1 MIELAG
7 RHGGI
12 EKLMT
17 ETAVRMKA
25 RHGHDITMLTLYE
38 PDPTYGPFLHDHG
51 IGYICLHTSNKYN
64 PFLYRKVSR
73 LINAGHYDVVHAHN
87 TTTQIIGALA
97 KRYGHTHAKYA
108 LTEHQTGGIRRR
120 MPFFR
125 KADQWVYDS
134 YDLVTA
140 VSVTAQESLLRWLKQ
155 SPSPR
160 YSVICNGVD
169 RKTLLNGQPCRR
181 SDFGFHDGDTIVACI
196 GRLTSTKDHGT
207 LIDAIAL
214 LPPNYK
220 AIIIGDGPDR
230 TALTQHAAEKGVAQR
245 VVFTGKRSDVGA
257 LLRMAD
263 CYVSCSKEEGFGLTL
278 VEAAFCQCPIAAS
291 DIPAHREILGND
303 GLFPPEDSKALA
315 QLIQHGPMATPD
327 TDDIFQRYDFD
338 QMVNQYEQLYQNLLK
353 T

>member
-17 ETAVRMKA
+17 ETAIRMKA

-38 PDPTYGPFLHDHG
+38 PDPTYGGYLHDHG

-64 PFLYRKVSR
+64 PFLYKRVSR
-73 LINAGHYDVVHAHN
+73 LIDEGHYDVVHAHN

-97 KRYGHTHAKYA
+97 KRYGHTHAKFA
-108 LTEHQTGGIRRR
+108 LNEHQTGGIRRR
-120 MPFFR
+120 IPLLR
-125 KADQWVYDS
+125 RADQWVYDS

-140 VSVTAQESLLRWLKQ
+140 VSVTAQESLLRWLNL
-155 SPSPR
+155 SPTPR

-169 RKTLLNGQPCRR
+169 RKALLNGQPCRR
-181 SDFGFHDGDTIVACI
+181 SEFGFQESDTVVACI
-196 GRLTSTKDHGT
+196 GRLTAAKDHAT

-214 LPPNYK
+214 LPPDYK
-220 AIIIGDGPDR
+220 AIIIGDGPEKA
-230 TALTQHAAEKGVAQR
+230 TLTQYAAEKGVSQR
-245 VVFTGKRSDVGA
+245 VLFTGKRSDVGA

-263 CYVSCSKEEGFGLTL
+263 SYVSCSKEEGFGLTL
-278 VEAAFCQCPIAAS
+278 VEAAFCQRPIAAS
-291 DIPAHREILGND
+291 DIPAHREILGD
-303 GLFPPEDSKALA
+303 KGLFPVENSKALA

-327 TDDIFQRYDFD
+327 TDDIFRRYDFD
-338 QMVNQYEQLYQNLLK
+338 QMVEQYELLYKNLLK
-353 T
+353 M